1 MTLWSTRVSLL
12 GQYFKMWIFP
22 CFWKT
27 LVLLNARSL
36 YIHDLQLYRVSSS
49 RAQSTSLWIILGFSR
64 HHTFS
69 RRLTFPVSTH
79 YFLWSVF
86 FLVFVLHCF
95 RRSPRSG
102 FFYLLGNPLSINQSI
117 NHLDLVV
124 SYKFW
129 AEEQECRHMHAVP
142 TIPGTIACI
151 RFGASSRKRHGNRH
165 AKPAGLRV
173 PVRSNLRKF
182 LVKCSTSVGF
192 FVNFYTL
199 FFSTTSSILLRKV

>member
-1 MTLWSTRVSLL
+1 MFL
-12 GQYFKMWIFP
+12 K
-22 CFWKT
+22 
-27 LVLLNARSL
+27 NACVIERSKFI
-36 YIHDLQLYRVSSS
+36 YLQLYRLSSS
-49 RAQSTSLWIILGFSR
+49 QSISLWIILGFQD
-64 HHTFS
+64 TILF
-69 RRLTFPVSTH
+69 LDVSLFQFNS
-79 YFLWSVF
+79 FLSLICFF

-102 FFYLLGNPLSINQSI
+102 HFYLLGNPLNINQSI

-124 SYKFW
+124 SNESSSWRARVPAY
-129 AEEQECRHMHAVP
+129 ACRRVAFP
-142 TIPGTIACI
+142 
-151 RFGASSRKRHGNRH
+151 RSRAYALVLRHGNRH

-182 LVKCSTSVGF
+182 LVKCSTSGGF